1 MSGFKMQKWLTRG
14 ATDIVI
20 APNESDKTNPPDRQ
34 PVRPIAQT
42 YGQGIDENMAN
53 ARLIAAA
60 PEMYELL
67 EVWVNLQA
75 QPTLMEAR
83 KRAQELLVRID
94 GTEAGND

>member
-1 MSGFKMQKWLTRG
+1 MSKFTVGRWTESEGIITVSDEQGNWIG
-14 ATDIVI
+14 NVADILCCK
-20 APNESDKTNPPDRQ
+20 NE
-34 PVRPIAQT
+34 
-42 YGQGIDENMAN
+42 DEEKAN